1 MRSAAM
7 SCWRKV
13 PTRRRLAKPTISRY
27 LYCHIGRYPVPS
39 SPAKLEAYGHT
50 RRTFLKAAKYF
61 DTPLQ
66 LLEIP
71 FEGKK
76 IVAYLQV
83 PRGVARPP
91 VAMYWG
97 GVDVWKEDHQRNSE
111 IMHARGLATVLVDQ
125 PGTGESPVRFAEPN
139 AERQFSAVI
148 DHLATRKDVDGARVG
163 VWGRSFGAYWA
174 AKLAYVEPKRL
185 KGAVFHGGNAHHGFQ
200 EEWLRPALTKTASN
214 YLTGPSG
221 LFDSRSFVLGV
232 KTIDDVFRLTPKLS
246 PERHGPA

>member
-1 MRSAAM
+1 MG
-7 SCWRKV
+7 CWRKV
-13 PTRRRLAKPTISRY
+13 LPRRRSARPTISRTSTA
-27 LYCHIGRYPVPS
+27 IGRYPVPS
-39 SPAKLEAYGHT
+39 SPPSSKPTDTPAA
-50 RRTFLKAAKYF
+50 FLKAAKYF
-61 DTPLQ
+61 DRPRQ
-66 LLEIP
+66 LFEIP

-139 AERQFSAVI
+139 AARQFSAVM

-163 VWGRSFGAYWA
+163 VWGRSFGAI
-174 AKLAYVEPKRL
+174 
-185 KGAVFHGGNAHHGFQ
+185 
-200 EEWLRPALTKTASN
+200 
-214 YLTGPSG
+214 GPPSSPMS
-221 LFDSRSFVLGV
+221 SRSVSRVRCSMVATL
-232 KTIDDVFRLTPKLS
+232 TTVFRKS
-246 PERHGPA
+246 GCARR

>member
-1 MRSAAM
+1 M
-7 SCWRKV
+7 
-13 PTRRRLAKPTISRY
+13 
-27 LYCHIGRYPVPS
+27 
-39 SPAKLEAYGHT
+39 
-50 RRTFLKAAKYF
+50 F
-61 DTPLQ
+61 
-66 LLEIP
+66 

-148 DHLATRKDVDGARVG
+148 DHLATPKDVDGARVG
-163 VWGRSFGAYWA
+163 VWGRSFGACWA
-174 AKLAYVEPKRL
+174 AKLAYVELGTPD
-185 KGAVFHGGNAHHGFQ
+185 GGRRIGFG
-200 EEWLRPALTKTASN
+200 S
-214 YLTGPSG
+214 
-221 LFDSRSFVLGV
+221 
-232 KTIDDVFRLTPKLS
+232 
-246 PERHGPA
+246 